1 MYYLLVLHYLRR
13 QEAILCASVAP
24 LLQGTPHPS
33 FVCFRAFE
41 FGSTRSHSGLRRLT
55 YGGSIHRRWVQTA
68 ADLAEFLT
76 VFSELAR
83 RDYWNVLSPFLASPL
98 PSSLLHHSLNIFPFF
113 FYIAGMGRK
122 LSVNVAE
129 KNRNGIWFDLF
140 RPEVEPAAILVFSLA
155 GT

>member
-55 YGGSIHRRWVQTA
+55 YGGSIHQRWVQTA

-76 VFSELAR
+76 RVFRTCSSQLLKRA
-83 RDYWNVLSPFLASPL
+83 LPFLTSPL
-98 PSSLLHHSLNIFPFF
+98 PSLLHHSLNIFPFF